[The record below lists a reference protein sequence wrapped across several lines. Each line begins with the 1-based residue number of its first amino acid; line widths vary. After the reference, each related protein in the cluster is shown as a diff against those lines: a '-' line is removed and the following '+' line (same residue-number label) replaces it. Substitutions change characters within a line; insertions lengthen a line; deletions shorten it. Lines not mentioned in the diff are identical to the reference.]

1 MSKRLQIPLTKQKTG
16 LIVISHADD
25 LLLFC
30 GAATLALLDEGWK
43 IHVIRVTDDR
53 WDSWG
58 LDEIETIRRNKS
70 EFDEVLSA
78 LGINSLSEFGY
89 QTDTLG
95 DKSEVS
101 LRNQI
106 VEVIRETRP
115 YLVMSFDPD
124 SIKFEDNQDHIL
136 VGKAVAE
143 ACWTAG
149 FDKHP
154 SGKVDQLGPHLPIER
169 WYFGRSVVEETH
181 YLDLS
186 DYEDRLIELIS
197 LHRTMISNLVAQ
209 ANLQAEFLGYSLSKL
224 QNEYQ
229 KNSKLFA
236 KLLLRDRRLEKYRI
250 IGPERINQLIDEYG
264 ESK

>member
-1 MSKRLQIPLTKQKTG
+1 LSKKLQIPLTKQKTG

-25 LLLFC
+25 LLLSC
-30 GAATLALLDEGWK
+30 GAATLALLDDGWK

-58 LDEIETIRRNKS
+58 FDEAETIRRNKS
-70 EFDEVLSA
+70 EFDEVLAA

-89 QTDTLG
+89 PTDTLG

-106 VEVIRETRP
+106 VKVIREIRP

-154 SGKVDQLGPHLPIER
+154 DGKVDQLAPHLPIEK
-169 WYFGRSVVEETH
+169 WYFGRVVVEETH
-181 YLDLS
+181 FLDIT
-186 DYEDRLIELIS
+186 DYRDRLIELIS
-197 LHRTMISNLVAQ
+197 LHRTMISNMVAQ
-209 ANLQAEFLGYSLSKL
+209 ASLQAEFLGYSLEQLRENPKIYV
-224 QNEYQ
+224 E
-229 KNSKLFA
+229 
-236 KLLLRDRRLEKYRI
+236 LLVRSRESEKYRI
-250 IGPERINQLIDEYG
+250 IGPERINQLIKEFG
-264 ESK
+264 VEI

>member
-1 MSKRLQIPLTKQKTG
+1 MAKRLRIPLTGQKTG

-30 GAATLALLDEGWK
+30 GAATLALLDGGWK

-58 LDEIETIRRNKS
+58 IDEVETIRRNKS
-70 EFDEVLSA
+70 EFDEVLAA
-78 LGINSLSEFGY
+78 LGIDSLSEFGY
-89 QTDTLG
+89 PTDTLG

-106 VEVIRETRP
+106 VKVIREIRP

-136 VGKAVAE
+136 VGRAVAE

-154 SGKVDQLGPHLPIER
+154 DGKVDQLAPHLPIER
-169 WYFGRSVVEETH
+169 WYFGRVVVEETH
-181 YLDLS
+181 FLDLAN
-186 DYEDRLIELIS
+186 YRKRLIELIS
-197 LHRTMISNLVAQ
+197 LHRTMLNNMVAQ
-209 ANLQAEFLGYSLSKL
+209 ASLQAEFLGHSLEQL
-224 QNEYQ
+224 QENPKIFVE
-229 KNSKLFA
+229 
-236 KLLLRDRRLEKYRI
+236 LLMRSRESEKYRI
-250 IGPERINQLIDEYG
+250 IGPERITQLIKEFG
-264 ESK
+264 VET

>member
-1 MSKRLQIPLTKQKTG
+1 
-16 LIVISHADD
+16 
-25 LLLFC
+25 
-30 GAATLALLDEGWK
+30 
-43 IHVIRVTDDR
+43 
-53 WDSWG
+53 
-58 LDEIETIRRNKS
+58 
-70 EFDEVLSA
+70 
-78 LGINSLSEFGY
+78 
-89 QTDTLG
+89 
-95 DKSEVS
+95 
-101 LRNQI
+101 
-106 VEVIRETRP
+106 
-115 YLVMSFDPD
+115 MSFDPD

-154 SGKVDQLGPHLPIER
+154 SGKVDQLAPHLPIER

-181 YLDLS
+181 FLDRL

-197 LHRTMISNLVAQ
+197 LHRTMLSNMVAQ

-250 IGPERINQLIDEYG
+250 IGPERINLLIDEYG